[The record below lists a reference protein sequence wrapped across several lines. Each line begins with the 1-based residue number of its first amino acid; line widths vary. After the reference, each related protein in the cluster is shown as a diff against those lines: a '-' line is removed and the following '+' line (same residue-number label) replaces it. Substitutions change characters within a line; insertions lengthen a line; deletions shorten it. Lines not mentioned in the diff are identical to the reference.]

1 MVNCGCQAV
10 GEGGIPMTVY
20 QVASELARRMN
31 CEAEPAAEDAPSVTV
46 RGKGYHFVV
55 AGFFGGW
62 QATLYL
68 PDQRPSTF
76 YGEAVE
82 MLELRLKGRLSGRPV
97 D

>member
-1 MVNCGCQAV
+1 MEPFWLQEGAWSHDPARAGGGA
-10 GEGGIPMTVY
+10 GE
-20 QVASELARRMN
+20 A
-31 CEAEPAAEDAPSVTV
+31 DAQSVTV

-62 QATLYL
+62 QATLYI
-68 PDQRPSTF
+68 PEQEPVTF

-82 MLELRLKGRLSGRPV
+82 ALELRLKGKLSGRPV

>member
-1 MVNCGCQAV
+1 
-10 GEGGIPMTVY
+10 MTLHE
-20 QVASELARRMN
+20 VAAELARRMN
-31 CEAEPAAEDAPSVTV
+31 CTVEPAHGDAQSVTV

-68 PDQRPSTF
+68 PDQDPVTF

-82 MLELRLKGRLSGRPV
+82 ALEIRLKGRLSGRPV

>member
-1 MVNCGCQAV
+1 
-10 GEGGIPMTVY
+10 MTLHEL
-20 QVASELARRMN
+20 AAELARRMN
-31 CEAEPAAEDAPSVTV
+31 CTVEPGEADAQSVTV

-62 QATLYL
+62 QATLYI
-68 PDQRPSTF
+68 PEQEPVTF

-82 MLELRLKGRLSGRPV
+82 ALELRLKGKLSGRPV

>member
-1 MVNCGCQAV
+1 
-10 GEGGIPMTVY
+10 MTLHE
-20 QVASELARRMN
+20 VAEELARRMN
-31 CEAEPAAEDAPSVTV
+31 CTAEPAGADAQSVTV

-62 QATLYL
+62 QATLYV
-68 PDQRPSTF
+68 PDQEPVTF

-82 MLELRLKGRLSGRPV
+82 MLEIRLKGKLSGRPV